1 MGNFFHLWPVL
12 LFLAFML
19 GVSFWVQRASR
30 GDRQQNFAKDYFIG
44 GRSLGGFVLAM
55 TTVATYSS
63 VSTFVGGP
71 GMAWA
76 IGYGWLYMAIV
87 QVVVIFLVL
96 GIFGKKIA
104 MVSRKIDAVTVVD
117 VIRNRYQSDLLANI
131 SALVIVAFFCATMV
145 AQFVGAAKLFE
156 AVTGFSYVTGLT
168 LFGLIVVFYTTVGGF
183 KGVAITDAICA
194 VAMIIGLFI
203 LFFSM
208 LETGGGYEKIMT
220 HIQTNHPDM
229 LEPLSRGKMPISLY
243 ISQWLLVGV
252 CTLALPQSV
261 VRGISYKNTKALHN
275 AMIIGT
281 VVIGAMTLIATWIG
295 VLSKGVLTDTLQA
308 YGGSVDNITPLTI
321 IGTMDPF
328 WAGITIIGPIA
339 ATISTVSSL
348 LLASSSAI
356 IKDVYMHECSKRHK
370 TVSNN
375 TIRLF
380 SMGATVILGLGVY
393 FIAIAPPSVD
403 NITPLTIIGTMDPFW
418 AGITIIGPIAATIS
432 TVSSLLLASSS
443 AIIKDVYMHECSKR
457 HKTVSN
463 NTIRLFSMGATV
475 ILGLGVYFIAIA
487 PPSVIWKINMFAFG
501 GLETAFFWVLI
512 FGLFWKKA
520 NRTGAVFAMAG
531 GVLAYCT
538 TMALQIKFFD
548 LHQIVIGIGA
558 SLIFFLIGNALGK
571 EHDEHILRIFFPEK
585 YRD

>member
-117 VIRNRYQSDLLANI
+117 VIRSRYQSDLLANI

-220 HIQTNHPDM
+220 HIQTNIPICWNRF
-229 LEPLSRGKMPISLY
+229 PAAKCRSRSISA
-243 ISQWLLVGV
+243 SGCLLV
-252 CTLALPQSV
+252 SV
-261 VRGISYKNTKALHN
+261 RWH
-275 AMIIGT
+275 
-281 VVIGAMTLIATWIG
+281 
-295 VLSKGVLTDTLQA
+295 
-308 YGGSVDNITPLTI
+308 
-321 IGTMDPF
+321 
-328 WAGITIIGPIA
+328 
-339 ATISTVSSL
+339 
-348 LLASSSAI
+348 
-356 IKDVYMHECSKRHK
+356 
-370 TVSNN
+370 
-375 TIRLF
+375 
-380 SMGATVILGLGVY
+380 
-393 FIAIAPPSVD
+393 
-403 NITPLTIIGTMDPFW
+403 
-418 AGITIIGPIAATIS
+418 
-432 TVSSLLLASSS
+432 
-443 AIIKDVYMHECSKR
+443 
-457 HKTVSN
+457 
-463 NTIRLFSMGATV
+463 
-475 ILGLGVYFIAIA
+475 
-487 PPSVIWKINMFAFG
+487 
-501 GLETAFFWVLI
+501 
-512 FGLFWKKA
+512 
-520 NRTGAVFAMAG
+520 
-531 GVLAYCT
+531 
-538 TMALQIKFFD
+538 
-548 LHQIVIGIGA
+548 
-558 SLIFFLIGNALGK
+558 
-571 EHDEHILRIFFPEK
+571 
-585 YRD
+585 YRNQ

>member
-117 VIRNRYQSDLLANI
+117 VIRSRYQSDLLANI

-208 LETGGGYEKIMT
+208 LE
-220 HIQTNHPDM
+220 
-229 LEPLSRGKMPISLY
+229 PLSRGKMPISLY

-295 VLSKGVLTDTLQA
+295 VLSKGVLTNTLQA
-308 YGGSVDNITPLTI
+308 YGG
-321 IGTMDPF
+321 
-328 WAGITIIGPIA
+328 
-339 ATISTVSSL
+339 
-348 LLASSSAI
+348 
-356 IKDVYMHECSKRHK
+356 
-370 TVSNN
+370 
-375 TIRLF
+375 
-380 SMGATVILGLGVY
+380 
-393 FIAIAPPSVD
+393 SVD

-558 SLIFFLIGNALGK
+558 SLIFFLIGNSLGK

-585 YRD
+585 YSD

>member
-117 VIRNRYQSDLLANI
+117 VIRSRYQSDLLANI

-208 LETGGGYEKIMT
+208 LETGGGYERIMT

-281 VVIGAMTLIATWIG
+281 VVIGAMSLIATWI
-295 VLSKGVLTDTLQA
+295 
-308 YGGSVDNITPLTI
+308 
-321 IGTMDPF
+321 
-328 WAGITIIGPIA
+328 
-339 ATISTVSSL
+339 
-348 LLASSSAI
+348 
-356 IKDVYMHECSKRHK
+356 
-370 TVSNN
+370 
-375 TIRLF
+375 
-380 SMGATVILGLGVY
+380 
-393 FIAIAPPSVD
+393 D

-558 SLIFFLIGNALGK
+558 SLIFFLIGNSLGK

-585 YRD
+585 YSD

>member
-117 VIRNRYQSDLLANI
+117 VIRSRYQSDLLANI

-295 VLSKGVLTDTLQA
+295 VLSKGVLTDTLCRLTA
-308 YGGSVDNITPLTI
+308 AASITSPRLLSLAPWTPSGPASPSSVLSQQLFLPCLPCCWPPLPLSSKTYICTNAPNAIKQFPI
-321 IGTMDPF
+321 IRY
-328 WAGITIIGPIA
+328 
-339 ATISTVSSL
+339 VC
-348 LLASSSAI
+348 SA
-356 IKDVYMHECSKRHK
+356 
-370 TVSNN
+370 
-375 TIRLF
+375 
-380 SMGATVILGLGVY
+380 
-393 FIAIAPPSVD
+393 
-403 NITPLTIIGTMDPFW
+403 
-418 AGITIIGPIAATIS
+418 
-432 TVSSLLLASSS
+432 
-443 AIIKDVYMHECSKR
+443 
-457 HKTVSN
+457 
-463 NTIRLFSMGATV
+463 
-475 ILGLGVYFIAIA
+475 
-487 PPSVIWKINMFAFG
+487 
-501 GLETAFFWVLI
+501 WVLP
-512 FGLFWKKA
+512 LS
-520 NRTGAVFAMAG
+520 
-531 GVLAYCT
+531 LALEFT
-538 TMALQIKFFD
+538 LLPLPHPAL
-548 LHQIVIGIGA
+548 
-558 SLIFFLIGNALGK
+558 SGK
-571 EHDEHILRIFFPEK
+571 
-585 YRD
+585 